1 MKAEDEKY
9 MRLAIE
15 VTKEGI
21 EKGQTPFGAIIVKEG
36 KIIASSHNQVW
47 LDTDITAHAEV
58 TAIRNAC
65 KAINDIDLTGAT
77 IYTTTEPC
85 PMCFSASHWARL
97 DRIVYGATIED
108 AAGAGFHELS
118 IHNTTMKE
126 IGGSEIAITS
136 GVLQEECAALFDLW
150 NARED
155 KRVY

>member
-1 MKAEDEKY
+1 MPSEDEKY
-9 MRLAIE
+9 MRLAIA

-21 EKGQTPFGAIIVKEG
+21 ERGQTPFGSVIVKEG
-36 KIIASSHNQVW
+36 RVIASSHNQVW

-65 KAINDIDLTGAT
+65 KNLGDIDLSGAT
-77 IYTTTEPC
+77 IYSTTEPC

-108 AAGAGFHELS
+108 AAKAGFHELS
-118 IHNTTMKE
+118 IHNTIMKE
-126 IGGSEIAITS
+126 IGGSEIAITP
-136 GVLQEECAALFDLW
+136 GVLQEECAALFELW

-155 KRVY
+155 KRAY